1 MNLPPVILLSDA
13 IIDREARL
21 IIEWDLIEKD
31 KIWID
36 NGTTKY
42 FYTGEDAKLVWDFYH
57 PENPES
63 WKD

>member
-21 IIEWDLIEKD
+21 IIEWDQNEIG

-36 NGTTKY
+36 NGMNKY
-42 FYTGEDAKLVWDFYH
+42 FYTGEDAQRIWDFYR
-57 PENPES
+57 PLES
-63 WKD
+63 WKDS